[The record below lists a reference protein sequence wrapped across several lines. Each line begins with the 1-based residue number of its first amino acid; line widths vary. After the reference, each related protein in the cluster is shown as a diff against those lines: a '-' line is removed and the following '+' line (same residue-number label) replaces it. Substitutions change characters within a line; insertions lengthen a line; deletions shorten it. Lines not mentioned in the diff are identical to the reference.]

1 MNTTPLLPYS
11 SMENMLSI
19 KLNGNNYLLWRNQ
32 ILPLLESQEL
42 LGFIDGTAQQPL
54 ATITQEDG
62 TQVINPEHRKW
73 RLTDRFVL
81 SLINSSLTEAAMS
94 MTMDRQN
101 AFEVWTVLEESYA
114 HKSKNREWQLREELQ
129 VLKRDSSSISDHV
142 RKFRAICDQLSAIGS
157 PVLDTDKVYWFLR
170 GLGPEYHTFVTTTLS
185 KPPIPSFQEVVPS
198 LLSHELLLRS
208 LSLVPTGHEYAF
220 NVQRGG
226 RHGRNN
232 NRGGGRN
239 YKPNHRNQN
248 YHNSGIGK
256 QQGEHQFV
264 TNPQSNNDNRGGQN
278 YHRSNQPYDDNCG
291 GPNYHRSNQ
300 PYDGRNQASANHDQ
314 RSLIPGTQPI
324 ANDCQICGRG
334 GHTALECR
342 NRFNHSYQTP
352 VAEAFTSLTIQDTQD
367 AEWYPDSGATAHMT
381 NNEGN
386 LSRITSYHGADRV
399 LVGNGSC
406 IPISHTGSVSL
417 NTPTGFFQLNNTLLV
432 PHIKKNLISVSQFT
446 RDNDCQF
453 TFSSSGFVIQA
464 RKTGK
469 VLGTGSSK
477 AGLYILDRLHQA
489 FLSSS
494 SVKGSSEI
502 WHNRLGHVAPT
513 TIDVPSSSPPNPAF
527 HQPDPPSIDIVPL
540 NSQVPSTTPA
550 IDPSESISSTSSSL
564 DQLPPSSPSTGSID
578 LPAPTTSTC
587 SNINDH
593 PDELG
598 ASIRQPIPT
607 TRACDIPG
615 GQIIIQL
622 PLAPPNAH
630 PMVTRS
636 KAKNS
641 TKHPL
646 QPRTSSSNSQA
657 NLHLFEAL
665 LNGIERVYLP
675 EKASNAKIFLNGGQ
689 RVSFLR
695 SGGYFSFLMIFD
707 GSDARETFCQYYY
720 FLTRYAY
727 SHNVSAGTHL
737 IEVAAIGYFFSP
749 VGFLSLYFSVRVD
762 VSARNPGKVQAA
774 LTENRRGLSKLVLE
788 PLREEQNYE
797 VDKGTFLHNVSRE
810 EPNGSNGGLH
820 ADCCIFLMPKLV
832 ENMDPQEIK
841 RAQEDMRTQG
851 VPSIASLL
859 PGAGRSS

>member
-1 MNTTPLLPYS
+1 MESAMAWWLSLVVGVLPIVVWLLWSWNELWFLAPLKARSSATKVPPGHMGFPFFGEMLTFLWYFKILGRPDDFIKSKQDRYGDGVGMYRTHLFGSPSIIACSPAINKLILQSTELFPICWPTIELVGHNALVAVHGKSHARLRSYVSNAINQPEALKRIALHVQPHIVSALRSWPDKGTVRVSDEVKKITFANIGKFFISFEPGPILDTLDQNFEGLLKGIRAQPFNFPGTAYHHALQCRKKLMEIFGTELEIRKQNGNGSEARNDLMDGLIHMKDEEGKKLRDEEVLDNIASLIIAGYKSTALASMWAIYYLAKFPDVLRKLREENMAVCKNEKGDFINFENISQMKYTNKEPPKPGTYQVFGGGPRICAGNMLARIQVAILLHHLAIGYKNPVSQFPPSSLLTFLIVCVFMANQLVSSTMNTTPLLPHS
-11 SMENMLSI
+11 SMANMLSI

-114 HKSKNREWQLREELQ
+114 HKSNNRELQLREELQ

-157 PVLDTDKVYWFLR
+157 PVPDTDKVYWFLR

-208 LSLVPTGHEYAF
+208 LSPVPTGHEYAF

-264 TNPQSNNDNRGGQN
+264 TNPRSNNDNRGGQN

-342 NRFNHSYQTP
+342 NRFNHSHQTP

-381 NNEGN
+381 NNEG
-386 LSRITSYHGADRV
+386 
-399 LVGNGSC
+399 
-406 IPISHTGSVSL
+406 
-417 NTPTGFFQLNNTLLV
+417 
-432 PHIKKNLISVSQFT
+432 K
-446 RDNDCQF
+446 
-453 TFSSSGFVIQA
+453 
-464 RKTGK
+464 
-469 VLGTGSSK
+469 
-477 AGLYILDRLHQA
+477 
-489 FLSSS
+489 
-494 SVKGSSEI
+494 
-502 WHNRLGHVAPT
+502 
-513 TIDVPSSSPPNPAF
+513 
-527 HQPDPPSIDIVPL
+527 
-540 NSQVPSTTPA
+540 
-550 IDPSESISSTSSSL
+550 
-564 DQLPPSSPSTGSID
+564 
-578 LPAPTTSTC
+578 
-587 SNINDH
+587 
-593 PDELG
+593 
-598 ASIRQPIPT
+598 
-607 TRACDIPG
+607 
-615 GQIIIQL
+615 
-622 PLAPPNAH
+622 
-630 PMVTRS
+630 
-636 KAKNS
+636 
-641 TKHPL
+641 
-646 QPRTSSSNSQA
+646 
-657 NLHLFEAL
+657 
-665 LNGIERVYLP
+665 
-675 EKASNAKIFLNGGQ
+675 
-689 RVSFLR
+689 
-695 SGGYFSFLMIFD
+695 
-707 GSDARETFCQYYY
+707 
-720 FLTRYAY
+720 
-727 SHNVSAGTHL
+727 
-737 IEVAAIGYFFSP
+737 
-749 VGFLSLYFSVRVD
+749 
-762 VSARNPGKVQAA
+762 
-774 LTENRRGLSKLVLE
+774 ENRESVGD
-788 PLREEQNYE
+788 RE
-797 VDKGTFLHNVSRE
+797 
-810 EPNGSNGGLH
+810 
-820 ADCCIFLMPKLV
+820 
-832 ENMDPQEIK
+832 
-841 RAQEDMRTQG
+841 
-851 VPSIASLL
+851 
-859 PGAGRSS
+859 